1 MLIISVMCFPLRE
14 KKQLHAIP
22 AGKYIGYPV
31 FRIITIA
38 VVISVG
44 FSRLIAYLIHFSA
57 YQVKV
62 IHDFLVA
69 QFVHY

>member
-1 MLIISVMCFPLRE
+1 MCLPLRE

-38 VVISVG
+38 VVIRVG
-44 FSRLIAYLIHFSA
+44 FSRLIAYLVYFSA

-62 IHDFLVA
+62 VCDFLVA
-69 QFVHY
+69 LFVPY